1 MTILMWFFLMVW
13 AVVFLLYLIGMIM
26 TNVKSGTAGLI
37 NTLLGLVAWV
47 IFSLVYWGILIFL
60 DIQFNFLHWF

>member
-1 MTILMWFFLMVW
+1 MVW